1 MTNKIINIV
10 LDAIDKYY
18 FIDHSHTITHKH
30 SDAHGQ
36 TDTPVGI

>member
-10 LDAIDKYY
+10 LDPIDIYQ